1 MWEEFVF
8 RFKFYCKYFSLD
20 LTPPC
25 DNTREV
31 HPQMKGNLDLEVSFK
46 EATQKTITVLM
57 YTATCGGIS
66 VSKNFDVQLLSNEY

>member
-1 MWEEFVF
+1 
-8 RFKFYCKYFSLD
+8 L
-20 LTPPC
+20 
-25 DNTREV
+25 
-31 HPQMKGNLDLEVSFK
+31 KGNLDLEVSFK